1 VIFRHLELSAFG
13 DLFWREA
20 AGLSS
25 DIALSLGASLQG
37 EAGLWGLIP
46 LRAMLSAG
54 YDLEKG
60 RAFVSLN
67 LGRLF

>member
-1 VIFRHLELSAFG
+1 VISAAQLSAFG

-25 DIALSLGASLQG
+25 DIAFPGASLQG

-54 YDLEKG
+54 YDLAKG

-67 LGRLF
+67 LGRVF